1 MEYFEQESAMNP
13 LLKRKTLS
21 SLLGKKL
28 KTSNRSIR
36 EDKNP
41 VIKSRLYKKAFKII
55 SVYIKGRLRIINI
68 Y

>member
-1 MEYFEQESAMNP
+1 MNP

-21 SLLGKKL
+21 SLLGEKL

-41 VIKSRLYKKAFKII
+41 VIKSRLYKKTFKII
-55 SVYIKGRLRIINI
+55 SIYIKGRLRIINI